1 MSSDVLE
8 VLDPGLQTTVQAWPG
23 RVGLSA
29 FGYAPAGPMD
39 SLAFRVANALVG
51 NAPGAPAL
59 EIPLL
64 ELTVAF
70 VKDARVALAGAESTV
85 ASRGG
90 ERVPL
95 WETLEMRAG
104 DVLHMTGTD
113 GAGFRAYLAV
123 AGGFDVPAVHGSPT
137 TSLVMGH
144 GGVEGRALV
153 RGDILRSHDVTRGS
167 GGPGGPRLRMPRDLR
182 PRFSTTWEVEILEG
196 PYARPDYLTED
207 DWRTLLT
214 ETWRVDLNSDR
225 VGTRLHPHRFEWARI
240 DAAAGGHP
248 SNVLDM
254 PYPVGGILANG
265 DVLTVLGS
273 ETNTSGGFA
282 VIAVVPE
289 FALWKIGQ
297 LRPGRDRVRFREVSY
312 AEAQELGRGFA
323 ASISPERLSPV
334 V

>member
-1 MSSDVLE
+1 VSSDVLE

-23 RVGLSA
+23 RIGLSA

-64 ELTVAF
+64 ELAVTF
-70 VKDARVALAGAESTV
+70 VKDAQVSLTGAESAI
-85 ASRGG
+85 ASRNG

-95 WETLEMRAG
+95 WETLSVRAG
-104 DVLHMTGTD
+104 DVLHISGVD
-113 GAGFRAYLAV
+113 GAGFRVYLAV
-123 AGGFDVPAVHGSPT
+123 AGGFDVPAVYGSPT

-153 RGDILRSHDVTRGS
+153 RGDILKSHDRAET
-167 GGPGGPRLRMPRDLR
+167 PHLRMPRDLL
-182 PRFSTTWEVEILEG
+182 PRFSTTWEIELLEG
-196 PYARPDYLTED
+196 PHARPDYLSEG
-207 DWRTLLT
+207 DWQTLLT
-214 ETWRVDLNSDR
+214 QTWRVDLNSDR
-225 VGTRLHPHRFEWARI
+225 VGTRLHPHRFEWART
-240 DAAAGGHP
+240 DGATAGGHP

-254 PYPVGGILANG
+254 PYPDGGILANG
-265 DVLTVLGS
+265 DVLTILGS

-282 VIAVVPE
+282 VIATVPE

-297 LRPGRDRVRFREVSY
+297 VRPGRDRVRFREVDY
-312 AEAQELGRGFA
+312 DEAQELGRRFRA
-323 ASISPERLSPV
+323 NISAQRLSTV
-334 V
+334 I